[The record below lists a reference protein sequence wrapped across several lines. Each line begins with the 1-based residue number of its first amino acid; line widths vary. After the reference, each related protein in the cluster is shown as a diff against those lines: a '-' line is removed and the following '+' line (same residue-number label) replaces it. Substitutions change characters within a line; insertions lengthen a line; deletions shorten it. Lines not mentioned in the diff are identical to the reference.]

1 MLIAYGYWGHGPY
14 GALVLVTILVG
25 LIAHHDGRRPLP
37 WAAAAALV
45 SWGLVEVLEIGR
57 WVAPALVLVG
67 LYLVMWLLNLSRDDD
82 GRRGRI
88 IR

>member
-1 MLIAYGYWGHGPY
+1 MLVAYRYWGQNPY
-14 GALVLVTILVG
+14 AGLVLVTVLVG

-37 WAAAAALV
+37 WAAVAGLV

-57 WVAPALVLVG
+57 WVAPSLVLVG